1 MKVLGLTWGLHW
13 IRFYLSVREE
23 DGIVR
28 VEVKFVDMHKN
39 TGCEG
44 DLLAYN

>member
-1 MKVLGLTWGLHW
+1 ML
-13 IRFYLSVREE
+13 EE

-39 TGCEG
+39 TGGEG
-44 DLLAYN
+44 DLLEQY